1 MVRDRVTLMSDATL
15 LDVFDDKLL
24 TVTLLTLLSCFY
36 YPLQGPLT
44 NGRLVTIQHC
54 YTRCYNALYSPV
66 GDATKIFFNLLR
78 KCRDY

>member
-36 YPLQGPLT
+36 YPLQG
-44 NGRLVTIQHC
+44 LVTIQHC
-54 YTRCYNALYSPV
+54 YTRCYNALYSAV
-66 GDATKIFFNLLR
+66 GDATKVFFNLLR